1 MAVQKTD
8 AECIELAKLA
18 EQAERYDDMA
28 DYMENLT
35 VQLQPES
42 GLSNEQRNLL
52 SVAFKN
58 VVGSRRSSWRVVSS
72 IEQKLEGSGDETKKR
87 LTSEFR
93 VKIEDELQG
102 ICNRVLVRC

>member
-1 MAVQKTD
+1 MAKTD
-8 AECIELAKLA
+8 AEWMELAKLA

-35 VQLQPES
+35 VQVTSVLSNE
-42 GLSNEQRNLL
+42 LSNEQRNLL

-72 IEQKLEGSGDETKKR
+72 IEQKLEGSGDEIKKR

-93 VKIEDELQG
+93 KKIEDELQA
-102 ICNRVLVRC
+102 ICDRVLVRC